1 MFVCLF
7 VYSFR
12 KCEKHDDEGRLGEKK
27 IRSFI
32 CGSRDG
38 GVGLTD
44 DDASGAEG
52 LYRLNGTTDRS
63 EMPGATPVPAAT
75 YVSMRSKKDEK

>member
-1 MFVCLF
+1 MMMKGDWAKKRSGPLF
-7 VYSFR
+7 A
-12 KCEKHDDEGRLGEKK
+12 
-27 IRSFI
+27 
-32 CGSRDG
+32 
-38 GVGLTD
+38 D